1 MLTNIRKKLR
11 AVFTHTELLQLS
23 LAVYLGTVLQKLL
36 ESIVT
41 NIFMPILDRIVPVDI
56 LDKKIQLIDV
66 DINIGEII
74 SNLISMIIALSLAYT
89 VILLVKKV

>member
-11 AVFTHTELLQLS
+11 DVFTHTELLQLS

-41 NIFMPILDRIVPVDI
+41 NIFMPILDRLLPINI
-56 LDKKIQLIDV
+56 LDEKIQLIDV

-74 SNLISMIIALSLAYT
+74 SNLISMIIALSLAYAI
-89 VILLVKKV
+89 ILVVKKV